1 MFRLKMFGFSSNK
14 STEPTNEKSWILDFV
29 LGKNLNPKGQT
40 VKHVTGPLDDG
51 SVVKQVSDC
60 SVFINAVFTQE
71 AIDNYNFDDE
81 SCTPPEWDQAIL
93 IVKDYHLKFVPAP
106 SSSDCEFLLVIG
118 KFSLLDVHDGFYSKH
133 TARDCMEDPQV
144 QVAVGAKWT
153 QWMAENKDEDA
164 NNEESQYTGTCQ
176 LSQLLEEIGQPDTQ
190 THSQTQGSFQL
201 NIHSDDKMSGPEAG
215 PSKALPARGHLSE
228 AVSAR
233 APPGETMVSALAR
246 MKQTTPV
253 ADLIIPPEQLAILEA
268 LEEWKEDYHPQ
279 PSQDTTSSSDSSRP
293 NFSQPTLAES
303 PRKRD
308 HTGAC
313 KSSGKTRDKSQL
325 LKPQSPARTDMSKP
339 SSTPESEAGHREQ
352 ERGDVLSDET
362 SITDRQIQPRPASFS
377 HSVQEDADAECHQY
391 SNKRADGQGTPRS
404 KDVCILKPN
413 SANTKPGYFSIKG
426 ISRFLNN
433 NESPRDKRIPLAEVQ
448 GQSRITDTPEEQVG
462 QNADSVHQYD
472 RSPKGFTAEYMKFLD
487 SSNKFKKGYRSDSS
501 NKSKM
506 VDKSDSSDKSK
517 MVDKSD
523 SSNKSKMADKSDSSD
538 KSKMADQSDSSDK
551 SKMADKSDSCNSDIC
566 VIDVV
571 TLCSLPTAWH
581 KSSADSVEFSCS
593 LPEDSQ
599 NSQDSQISMSSQSC
613 PSSQTSQ
620 SSQTGAPTDAEH
632 GAGDTDMSRTSDL
645 IADMQESTKAL
656 RNRSGKLSASSRLV
670 SISEDCQSEIQAR
683 ETEPAAGRGKGSHPD
698 TRRVSFAPSAVMK
711 YPSLDL
717 DKVGSTQP
725 FDVVNDS
732 TYSMYEDAKS
742 HLSTPDPLPRT
753 TSHLDF
759 PESQPFVPF
768 SQDLLVSDSV
778 EDKSRSNSDPCT
790 QKDYTDVVCDSVEH
804 LTDAH
809 STGYSETVINDTSFH
824 HSTQTSGV
832 TRKSTPDF
840 LISPIR
846 RVTRNSRV
854 DSSDNGDKSGSD
866 SVFDSALDL
875 PKSQRTSVVVE
886 CVVLE
891 GESQKHSTVDKAVSQ
906 RSALRSEESV
916 EKTASQPKQ
925 KLFMHKSPSHD
936 HPSFDESDSLERIP
950 LSHGQCKGGNTG
962 AVETVEGLCTP
973 ETDPETTTTKVLTRS
988 KSKKNFTGSSHSR
1001 QSTSDPETSLGRNR
1015 RKPVHNLKENIT
1027 EKLVRSPGLDKQNQS
1042 AKESDLDLS
1051 DKKSD
1056 SEIVIEEYSTD
1067 SDVSKVGTQ
1076 DQSRKDSLKS
1086 GGTKDESASGGE
1098 DIRADV
1104 SITMDVD
1111 SGQKAGPSRTEGDV
1125 SMDDSVILVEDEDE
1139 EHAEEITE
1147 AAEPPSISGKEL
1159 RSSNIGKRGS
1169 QKPSDN
1175 HPDSQG
1181 YHNILEKY
1189 ITTRRTRSSKQD
1201 NNDAD
1206 GVAPPKLRS
1215 SRAVVPGPEGDASS
1229 QAKISPK
1236 CTQNSVEK
1244 IGTRRHGTGK
1254 SVNDADKKTKKRSKL
1269 QHQEVPESQG
1279 QEEDQGPE
1287 RGQVQNKVIEV
1298 DDAEKDPRKKK
1309 KKKEVEIMFEKAVKK
1324 YGLIGSVSKGWKS
1337 EKCYGKQQQSVSRA
1351 NKKDEE
1357 EWSQVLC
1364 EADGATRCAGRQE
1377 SRDGARKVHPPQV
1390 RESSPSG
1397 QLKDIHAGGAG
1408 RQESRDGARKV
1419 HQPQVRESSPG
1430 GQLKDIHTDDGTSQE
1445 LAVDSDMHEIT
1456 DQLDIEN
1463 IPIHLE
1469 RGTRELK
1476 QSKRTPAQPKRKQ
1489 MKGIMPEPYCRD
1501 VPGPRQPSVGTWDEG
1516 RKAVCRRV
1524 SSIRRESGIDSSQDV
1539 PTTQVLLD
1547 FLEMQPPEHQPLLDL
1562 RVPPDLLHKICSIY
1576 RKPISYPH

>member
-1 MFRLKMFGFSSNK
+1 M
-14 STEPTNEKSWILDFV
+14 
-29 LGKNLNPKGQT
+29 
-40 VKHVTGPLDDG
+40 
-51 SVVKQVSDC
+51 
-60 SVFINAVFTQE
+60 
-71 AIDNYNFDDE
+71 
-81 SCTPPEWDQAIL
+81 
-93 IVKDYHLKFVPAP
+93 
-106 SSSDCEFLLVIG
+106 
-118 KFSLLDVHDGFYSKH
+118 
-133 TARDCMEDPQV
+133 
-144 QVAVGAKWT
+144 
-153 QWMAENKDEDA
+153 
-164 NNEESQYTGTCQ
+164 
-176 LSQLLEEIGQPDTQ
+176 
-190 THSQTQGSFQL
+190 
-201 NIHSDDKMSGPEAG
+201 
-215 PSKALPARGHLSE
+215 
-228 AVSAR
+228 
-233 APPGETMVSALAR
+233 
-246 MKQTTPV
+246 
-253 ADLIIPPEQLAILEA
+253 
-268 LEEWKEDYHPQ
+268 
-279 PSQDTTSSSDSSRP
+279 
-293 NFSQPTLAES
+293 
-303 PRKRD
+303 
-308 HTGAC
+308 
-313 KSSGKTRDKSQL
+313 
-325 LKPQSPARTDMSKP
+325 
-339 SSTPESEAGHREQ
+339 
-352 ERGDVLSDET
+352 
-362 SITDRQIQPRPASFS
+362 
-377 HSVQEDADAECHQY
+377 
-391 SNKRADGQGTPRS
+391 
-404 KDVCILKPN
+404 
-413 SANTKPGYFSIKG
+413 
-426 ISRFLNN
+426 
-433 NESPRDKRIPLAEVQ
+433 
-448 GQSRITDTPEEQVG
+448 SRI
-462 QNADSVHQYD
+462 
-472 RSPKGFTAEYMKFLD
+472 
-487 SSNKFKKGYRSDSS
+487 
-501 NKSKM
+501 
-506 VDKSDSSDKSK
+506 
-517 MVDKSD
+517 
-523 SSNKSKMADKSDSSD
+523 
-538 KSKMADQSDSSDK
+538 
-551 SKMADKSDSCNSDIC
+551 
-566 VIDVV
+566 
-571 TLCSLPTAWH
+571 
-581 KSSADSVEFSCS
+581 
-593 LPEDSQ
+593 
-599 NSQDSQISMSSQSC
+599 
-613 PSSQTSQ
+613 
-620 SSQTGAPTDAEH
+620 
-632 GAGDTDMSRTSDL
+632 SDL
-645 IADMQESTKAL
+645 TADMQESTQGL
-656 RNRSGKLSASSRLV
+656 RNRSGKLSASS
-670 SISEDCQSEIQAR
+670 QSEIQAR

-698 TRRVSFAPSAVMK
+698 KRRVSFAPSAVMK

-778 EDKSRSNSDPCT
+778 EDKSANNSSDPST
-790 QKDYTDVVCDSVEH
+790 RKDYTDVVCDSVEH

-854 DSSDNGDKSGSD
+854 DSSDNGDRSGSD

-936 HPSFDESDSLERIP
+936 HPSFDESDSLECIP
-950 LSHGQCKGGNTG
+950 LSHGQCKGGNIG

-988 KSKKNFTGSSHSR
+988 KCKNNFTGSSHSR
-1001 QSTSDPETSLGRNR
+1001 QSTSDPETSLGRYR

-1027 EKLVRSPGLDKQNQS
+1027 EKLVQSPRLDKQNQS

-1086 GGTKDESASGGE
+1086 GGTKNESAPSSE
-1098 DIRADV
+1098 DVRADV
-1104 SITMDVD
+1104 SITMDMD
-1111 SGQKAGPSRTEGDV
+1111 SGQRAGPSRTEGDV
-1125 SMDDSVILVEDEDE
+1125 FMDDSVILVEDEDE
-1139 EHAEEITE
+1139 EHVEEITE
-1147 AAEPPSISGKEL
+1147 AAEPPPISGKEL

-1206 GVAPPKLRS
+1206 GVAPLKMRS
-1215 SRAVVPGPEGDASS
+1215 SRAVVHGPEGDASS
-1229 QAKISPK
+1229 QARISPK

-1244 IGTRRHGTGK
+1244 IGTRRHGNKK

-1269 QHQEVPESQG
+1269 HHHEVPESQS
-1279 QEEDQGPE
+1279 QEEDEGPE

-1324 YGLIGSVSKGWKS
+1324 YGQIGTVSKGWKS

-1377 SRDGARKVHPPQV
+1377 SRDGARKVHPRQV
-1390 RESSPSG
+1390 RESGPSG
-1397 QLKDIHAGGAG
+1397 QLKDIQA
-1408 RQESRDGARKV
+1408 
-1419 HQPQVRESSPG
+1419 
-1430 GQLKDIHTDDGTSQE
+1430 DDGTSQDH
-1445 LAVDSDMHEIT
+1445 AVDSDMHEIT

-1463 IPIHLE
+1463 IPIHSE

-1476 QSKRTPAQPKRKQ
+1476 QSKGTPAQPNRKQ
-1489 MKGIMPEPYCRD
+1489 MKGIMPEPYCR
-1501 VPGPRQPSVGTWDEG
+1501 GE
-1516 RKAVCRRV
+1516 RRN
-1524 SSIRRESGIDSSQDV
+1524 
-1539 PTTQVLLD
+1539 
-1547 FLEMQPPEHQPLLDL
+1547 F
-1562 RVPPDLLHKICSIY
+1562 VPPPKAAGLH
-1576 RKPISYPH
+1576 H